1 VQLVEGLMVAN
12 RFRLIRELGRGG
24 MGSVWLAEHT
34 GLEALCALKLIDPR
48 GKESAE
54 LRGRFQREARAAAHI
69 RSRHVVQILDHG
81 VWEDIPYIA
90 MEYLQGEDLAD
101 RLDRGRLSHSE
112 TVRILSQ
119 VARALTRAHG
129 AGIIHRDLKPENVFL
144 AQEDEGEIAKVLDFG
159 IAKRASMELGDS
171 ATKTGSLV
179 GTPFYMSPEQARGAK
194 QLDHRS
200 DLWALA
206 VIAYECVT
214 GEAPF
219 AGEGLGEVL
228 GKIMYEPLPVPSQ
241 VAPDLP
247 SAFDTWWLRAAA
259 RNPEERFQSA
269 AEATDALALALRVTQ
284 TFDVRPLLS
293 IPDRESLSSDPLIV
307 GSRASQDAALVETF
321 VAETPR
327 APSETAD
334 PISHTFAPRQR
345 PSRAGRWL
353 MAGAGALLLVA
364 AGPFLLHD
372 SAEPKVVA
380 GAGQPF
386 TPPPKPAAEARKAPE
401 VIEAPTPEPATSDE
415 VTDEPIVAPEAS
427 EAAVTQKTATVPK
440 APPRAPAR
448 RPARK
453 PSTRTP
459 TAKSTKTVDFGI

>member
-144 AQEDEGEIAKVLDFG
+144 AQEDDGEIAKVLDFG
-159 IAKRASMELGDS
+159 IAKRASMELGDA

-179 GTPFYMSPEQARGAK
+179 GTPFYLSPEQARGAK

-206 VIAYECVT
+206 VIAFECVT

-219 AGEGLGEVL
+219 SGEGLGEVL

-241 VAPDLP
+241 VSPDLP
-247 SAFDTWWLRAAA
+247 SAFDAWWLRAAA
-259 RNPEERFQSA
+259 RNPDERFQTA

-293 IPDRESLSSDPLIV
+293 VADRDSGPSNPLIV
-307 GSRASQDAALVETF
+307 APRGSQDAALIETF
-321 VAETPR
+321 VAEQAR
-327 APSETAD
+327 SPSETTD
-334 PISHTFAPRQR
+334 PISRTFAPRH
-345 PSRAGRWL
+345 RATRTSRWL
-353 MAGAGALLLVA
+353 MAGAGVLLLIA
-364 AGPFLLHD
+364 AGAFLTR
-372 SAEPKVVA
+372 SSRQPEAVA
-380 GAGQPF
+380 GAGEPF
-386 TPPPKPAAEARKAPE
+386 SPPPKPAPE
-401 VIEAPTPEPATSDE
+401 PPKSTAPEPAPSTDDDLTGGPT
-415 VTDEPIVAPEAS
+415 VTPMAS
-427 EAAVTQKTATVPK
+427 ASAVTQTTPTSSATGP
-440 APPRAPAR
+440 AEAPAPR
-448 RPARK
+448 SQRK

-459 TAKSTKTVDFGI
+459 STKSTKAVDFGI